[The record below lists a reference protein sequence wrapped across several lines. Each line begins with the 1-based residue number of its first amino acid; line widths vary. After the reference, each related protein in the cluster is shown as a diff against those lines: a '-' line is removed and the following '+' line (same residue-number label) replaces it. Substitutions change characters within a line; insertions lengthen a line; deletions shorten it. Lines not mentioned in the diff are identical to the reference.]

1 MLLNTKKN
9 INEGSNI
16 LFTLKEIKNQHGF
29 KGYYKGFSM
38 NLLLTSNRALQ
49 MLAYEGSQSLYD
61 KLNIPQSALM
71 ERNFVCG
78 GIAKMANVFVI
89 YPLTTLR
96 TRIIQNQFVKANPN
110 QAKYNNVIEIIIK
123 TFQK

>member
-1 MLLNTKKN
+1 
-9 INEGSNI
+9 
-16 LFTLKEIKNQHGF
+16 
-29 KGYYKGFSM
+29 
-38 NLLLTSNRALQ
+38 
-49 MLAYEGSQSLYD
+49 MLAYEASQSLYD
-61 KLNIPQSALM
+61 KLSLPQSALM

-78 GIAKMANVFVI
+78 SIAKIANVFVI

-110 QAKYNNVIEIIIK
+110 QQKYKNVLEIVLK

>member
-1 MLLNTKKN
+1 MWVIRTRMLLNTKKN

-16 LFTLKEIKNQHGF
+16 LFTVKQIKEQHGI

-38 NLLLTSNRALQ
+38 NILLSSNRALQ
-49 MLAYEGSQSLYD
+49 MLAYEASQSLYD
-61 KLNIPQSALM
+61 KLKIPQSVLM

-78 GIAKMANVFVI
+78 SIAKIANVFVI

-96 TRIIQNQFVKANPN
+96 TRIVQNQFVKANPN
-110 QAKYNNVIEIIIK
+110 
-123 TFQK
+123 